1 MIGMNLRNMGRAA
14 GLLPLVLGVV
24 ACSDMDPGDDTFA
37 IVYPELAQAGRGGDD
52 PVGNAGS
59 SGSGGN
65 GGTQGAPPDGMSLL
79 DTDAW
84 KCLKVD
90 PRSMLTP
97 RTGAPARVTYRV
109 LIVDFDSQ
117 TPIPGLI
124 VQGCTT
130 SNCDAYPP
138 CSTATPG
145 PTEPCA
151 IVAPPVGATYEIN
164 FPYQFQGGLKLTKP
178 GEYAEMDYF
187 FGGPLVGLPE
197 AGLDDGGDVVVGL
210 AIPVLKESTRLR
222 AYNEVGA
229 ASVDPDRGT
238 LAVRTLNCLRQP
250 VMPPAMPVPPQGQR
264 AAGVALEALGMAPEG
279 ALSWTLSNGN
289 VFTKNRL
296 VTDARGVAGFLQAPP
311 EIVDVKA
318 VLADGTEFGTTSLR
332 VRADVITL
340 AELRPG
346 LEVWGQ

>member
-1 MIGMNLRNMGRAA
+1 MLSMIA
-14 GLLPLVLGVV
+14 
-24 ACSDMDPGDDTFA
+24 ACSDMNPDDDTYNVT
-37 IVYPELAQAGRGGDD
+37 ILGLAPGGSGGDGQM
-52 PVGNAGS
+52 GNAGS
-59 SGSGGN
+59 GGRAGT
-65 GGTQGAPPDGMSLL
+65 GGTEGDPPGGMSLL
-79 DTDAW
+79 DTPAW
-84 KCLKVD
+84 SCLKPGAPSV
-90 PRSMLTP
+90 MTP

-130 SNCDAYPP
+130 SNCDVYPECTTP
-138 CSTATPG
+138 TPG
-145 PTEPCA
+145 PTEACA
-151 IVAPPVGATYEIN
+151 IVKPPTGATYEIE

-197 AGLDDGGDVVVGL
+197 AGLDNGGNVVYGL
-210 AIPVLKESTRLR
+210 GIPVLKTSTRLR

-229 ASVDPDRGT
+229 ATVDADRGT

-250 VMPPAMPVPPQGQR
+250 AVPPATPPPPQGQR

-318 VLADGTEFGTTSLR
+318 VLADGTEFGATSLR